1 VQRIIRPLTSVPKFA
16 VTHNAAFLT
25 RTKASFVTPSRA
37 KSLPSGI
44 IEVACD
50 GEGNPDESV
59 CASVAGVPLP
69 AIAKLLNFSI
79 AFGS

>member
-1 VQRIIRPLTSVPKFA
+1 LNSPPKADIGAQICCDAQRGIFD
-16 VTHNAAFLT
+16 

-50 GEGNPDESV
+50 GEGNLDESV

-69 AIAKLLNFSI
+69 AIAKLLNFSF
-79 AFGS
+79 AFGF